1 MNQYLIAFGLG
12 LVITFAVM
20 PILIPIL
27 HKVKFGQSE
36 REEGPASH
44 KAKNGTPTMGGL
56 VFVLVPILV
65 LLLLKPTAFT
75 NPQMQIVVLAYV
87 GYAMIGFIDDFIIVV
102 QKNNKGLSPK
112 VKFLMQSIL
121 AVLFFYLYQRIAPT
135 TINVPVFNVEIELG
149 WLYFLLIFIMFTAE
163 SNAVNLTD
171 GLDGLS
177 AGCCVIALS
186 AFVLLSIHQGES
198 ELAFFLLTIIGALFG
213 YLKFNLHPAKIF
225 MGDTGSL
232 ALGGLLAAVAMVLKQ
247 ELLLVIIGGIFVMEL
262 MSVVIQVISFKTTGK
277 RVFKMAPLHHHFE
290 LSGFKET
297 QVVLMFW
304 IISLGFAILGYFL
317 GVM

>member
-1 MNQYLIAFGLG
+1 MNQYLLAVGLG
-12 LVITFAVM
+12 LCITLAVM

-44 KAKNGTPTMGGL
+44 KAKNGTPTMGGI
-56 VFVLVPILV
+56 VFILVPILV
-65 LLLLKPTAFT
+65 LLILDAPAFM
-75 NPQMQIVVLAYV
+75 NPEMQIVVLAYV

-102 QKNNKGLSPK
+102 QKNNRGLSPK
-112 VKFLMQSIL
+112 MKFLMQSVL

-135 TINVPVFNVEIELG
+135 TINVPVLNMEIELG

-177 AGCCVIALS
+177 AGCVIIALS
-186 AFVLLSIHQGES
+186 PFGLHSIHQS
-198 ELAFFLLTIIGALFG
+198 KSDLALFLLAVIASLLG

-232 ALGGLLAAVAMVLKQ
+232 ALGGLLAATAMVLKQ

-262 MSVVIQVISFKTTGK
+262 MSVVIQVTSFKATGK

-297 QVVLMFW
+297 QVVVMFW
-304 IISLGFAILGYFL
+304 MISLGFAILGYFL

>member
-1 MNQYLIAFGLG
+1 MNQYLLAVGLG
-12 LVITFAVM
+12 LCITLAVM

-44 KAKNGTPTMGGL
+44 KAKNGTPTMGGI
-56 VFVLVPILV
+56 VFILVPILV
-65 LLLLKPTAFT
+65 LLILDA
-75 NPQMQIVVLAYV
+75 LAYV

-102 QKNNKGLSPK
+102 QKNNRGLSPK
-112 VKFLMQSIL
+112 MKFLMQSVL

-135 TINVPVFNVEIELG
+135 TINVPVLNMEIELG

-177 AGCCVIALS
+177 AGCVIIALS
-186 AFVLLSIHQGES
+186 PFVLLSIHQGKS
-198 ELAFFLLTIIGALFG
+198 DLALFLLAVIASLLG

-232 ALGGLLAAVAMVLKQ
+232 ALGGLLAATAMVLKQ

-262 MSVVIQVISFKTTGK
+262 MSVVIQVTSFKATGK

-297 QVVLMFW
+297 QVVVMFW
-304 IISLGFAILGYFL
+304 MISLGFAILGYFL